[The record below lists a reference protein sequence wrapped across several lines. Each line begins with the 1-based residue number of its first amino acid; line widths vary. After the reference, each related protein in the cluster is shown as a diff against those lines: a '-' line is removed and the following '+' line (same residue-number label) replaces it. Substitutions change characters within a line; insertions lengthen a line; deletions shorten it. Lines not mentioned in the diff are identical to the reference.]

1 MPSARGGR
9 KKQRSWDNASTRK
22 KESIMAMTIDHPA
35 DTVLTHT
42 DVVPPIG
49 PRVRWSG
56 VMSGLFIA
64 VGVLI
69 LLTALG
75 LAIGITALGDPRT
88 ATSETASGLGVGAG
102 IWTFITLLIA
112 YFFGGMISSQV
123 TDRPDRT
130 GAVIHGALVWVL
142 FMLFL
147 LWMMVSGISLGLTG
161 LFGTVR
167 TLAQGAGAVGMG
179 AVAAG
184 GDLTSGLGL
193 NDPNQVLARLDD
205 PNTATVL
212 ASATGMS
219 NEEARAALSDLRS
232 RVEAVKEDPARVA
245 AEVRT
250 FVGQYT
256 ERVRQR
262 AMEAAAATQ
271 ERAAVGSWVTFGVMV
286 VTLIVAIVGAMT
298 GVPNLQQWRETF
310 VRTRN

>member
-1 MPSARGGR
+1 
-9 KKQRSWDNASTRK
+9 
-22 KESIMAMTIDHPA
+22 MAITVDHPIT

-42 DVVPPIG
+42 DVIPPIG

-56 VMSGLFIA
+56 VMSGLFVAI
-64 VGVLI
+64 GTLI

-75 LAIGITALGDPRT
+75 LAIGITALGDPRM
-88 ATSETASGLGVGAG
+88 ATSETASGLGIGAG

-112 YFFGGMISSQV
+112 YFLGGMVSSQV

-147 LWMMVSGISLGLTG
+147 LWLMVSGISLGLTG

-167 TLAQGAGAVGMG
+167 TLAQSAGAVGMG
-179 AVAAG
+179 AMAAG
-184 GDLTSGLGL
+184 GDLTRGLGL
-193 NDPNQVLARLDD
+193 DDPNQILARLDD

-219 NEEARAALSDLRS
+219 NEEARAALSGLRS
-232 RVEAVKEDPARVA
+232 RVEAVKDDPARVA

-250 FVGQYT
+250 FVGQYA
-256 ERVRQR
+256 ERAQQR
-262 AMEAAAATQ
+262 AMEAAAVAQ
-271 ERAAVGSWVTFGVMV
+271 ENAAVGSWVTFGVMV
-286 VTLIVAIVGAMT
+286 VTLIVAIVGAMM
-298 GVPNLQQWRETF
+298 GVPNLQRWRETF
-310 VRTRN
+310 VQIRN